1 MILCIFYIKMGEV
14 YNCFLFECF
23 VARFGRRNLL
33 VVSIATVGCL
43 GVALHFVRRLIVF
56 LSLRFIQSIFIQVRT
71 TFL

>member
-1 MILCIFYIKMGEV
+1 MLENQSSISF
-14 YNCFLFECF
+14 CFLFEM
-23 VARFGRRNLL
+23 VRFGRRNLL

-71 TFL
+71 NAI